1 MHTRLFVVHLTL
13 KNIKRTNDAKQPA
26 VASDDTAI
34 IMHQTAAE
42 DEEDEGADA
51 QAQQAWRDRDAYAF
65 DSQELMETRLIKLS

>member
-1 MHTRLFVVHLTL
+1 LTL

-51 QAQQAWRDRDAYAF
+51 QDRNAYAF

>member
-1 MHTRLFVVHLTL
+1 LTL
-13 KNIKRTNDAKQPA
+13 KNIKRKQIA
-26 VASDDTAI
+26 AASDDIAI
-34 IMHQTAAE
+34 MRQPAAE

>member
-1 MHTRLFVVHLTL
+1 MR
-13 KNIKRTNDAKQPA
+13 QP
-26 VASDDTAI
+26 
-34 IMHQTAAE
+34 AAE